1 MASPRVI
8 LAVPVRSFKRHLSAD
23 VSSRRFALVAALAAA
38 LTVAAVAA
46 GAPRLLAPSVRATL
60 LSGRA
65 IAPVGRLTKVG
76 HVPGGAAVTPDGRFY
91 WTVSTLR
98 DEPDVRIVSVA
109 TGRVV
114 QAIRLDSATGGI
126 VMDPVRRRVYV
137 ASSGAIRVYRYSRGS
152 GHASGG
158 RRIRLVSPHPEKW
171 PVPWPLKLAISR
183 DGRTLLAPLNLADS
197 AAVVDLRSGRV
208 RYVDVGSHPHGAA
221 IVANGRVGLVSN
233 EGAGTVSAINL
244 RRATKLGDI
253 SVGTNRSHPESI
265 AVDPKADRAYVAVAD
280 SDQVAVLDTRRLRR
294 IRSLSVARDRPGATP
309 VDVAVTLDGAYLLV
323 AESGADELAVFRL
336 PRGGGRASAAADRR
350 ALRILDH
357 EAQAS
362 TAGLRS
368 SGGDGDD
375 PTGVR
380 AARRSFGLVGRIPV
394 ASEPVDVEVAAVARR
409 GCPPPP
415 AAARRRRPLATG
427 RAIGCQ
433 RLLWTASRG
442 LGSGP
447 NPGGKAPRTLT
458 TAVAGMLEF
467 PAEARVRALTPFASR
482 QLVPT
487 NAQPSPPGT
496 PLRADGP
503 IKHVFYVVRENRT
516 YDQIF
521 GDMPQGDGDPSLALF
536 GAPIT
541 PNAHALAGRFGL
553 LDRVLANSDVSTDG
567 HYWTA
572 ASRVSDYVRRNV
584 VNYGSSGGLRRPGDT
599 FLSISWPA
607 TGFLFDQAERQNISY
622 LNLGETVPNVLSLPG
637 DDDRTPADD
646 AARARRLANSDLG
659 APNGCYPSLAGITFN
674 ARTRNPVSDS
684 SPLPG
689 APANTESRF
698 DCFRARFAGQ
708 LAANAV
714 PALTYMV
721 MPIDHTDGLAPGR
734 RTPRALVA
742 ENDYAL
748 GQIVDLISHSSIWNS
763 SAIFVVEDDS
773 QNGADHV
780 DAHRIPALVVSP
792 YAKRGAVTHTRY
804 DFPSVIR
811 SMELILGMQP
821 LGLFDALAAP
831 MYDVFTPTPDN
842 AEPFGAA
849 APGFDVF
856 ETNPTAGATARRWR
870 RFDLRGVDRVP
881 QHELDAALWKSV
893 HGLRSRPPPPG
904 PNASPGQ

>member
-1 MASPRVI
+1 M
-8 LAVPVRSFKRHLSAD
+8 
-23 VSSRRFALVAALAAA
+23 SSRRSALAAA
-38 LTVAAVAA
+38 LAAILIVAAAAA
-46 GAPRLLAPSVRATL
+46 GAPRIFAPKVRATL

-76 HVPGGAAVTPDGRFY
+76 HVPGGAAATPDGRFY

-98 DEPDVRIVSVA
+98 DDPDVRIVSVA

-114 QAIRLDSATGGI
+114 QTIHLDSATGGI

-137 ASSGAIRVYRYSRGS
+137 AGADGIRVFRYSRRK

-158 RRIRLVSPHPEKW
+158 RRIRLFSPHPEKW
-171 PVPWPLKLAISR
+171 PVPWPLKLAISS

-197 AAVVDLRSGRV
+197 AAVIDLRSGRV

-221 IVANGRVGLVSN
+221 VLANGRVGLVSN

-244 RRATKLGDI
+244 RSATKLGDI
-253 SVGTNRSHPESI
+253 PVGTTRSHPESI
-265 AVDPKADRAYVAVAD
+265 AVDPRAPRAYVAVAD

-294 IRSLSVARDRPGATP
+294 TRSLSVARDRPGSTP
-309 VDVAVTLDGAYLLV
+309 VDVAVTLDGAYLVV

-336 PRGGGRASAAADRR
+336 PGAGGRAAVAADRR

-357 EAQAS
+357 EARAT
-362 TAGLRS
+362 TAGMRS
-368 SGGDGDD
+368 AGGDGDE
-375 PTGVR
+375 PGGVR
-380 AARRSFGLVGRIPV
+380 AARRSFGLLGRIPV
-394 ASEPVDVEVAAVARR
+394 ASEPVDVDVAAVARR

-415 AAARRRRPLATG
+415 AAARRRR
-427 RAIGCQ
+427 AISPGPAARCQ
-433 RLLWTASRG
+433 RLLWTAGRG
-442 LGSGP
+442 LGTGP
-447 NPGGKAPRTLT
+447 NRGARAPRTLT
-458 TAVAGMLEF
+458 TGVAGSLDF
-467 PAEARVRALTPFASR
+467 PAEAQVRALTPFASR

-487 NAQPSPPGT
+487 NAQLPPPGT
-496 PLRADGP
+496 PLLAGGP

-516 YDQIF
+516 YDQVL
-521 GDMPQGDGDPSLALF
+521 GDMPQGNGDPSLTLF
-536 GAPIT
+536 GAAIT

-572 ASRVSDYVRRNV
+572 AARVSDYVRRNV
-584 VNYGSSGGLRRPGDT
+584 VNYGPRPGDN

-607 TGFLFDQAERQNISY
+607 TGFLFDQAERQGISY
-622 LNLGETVPNVLSLPG
+622 LNLGETVPNVLDAAG
-637 DDDRTPADD
+637 DEDRTPADD
-646 AARARRLANSDLG
+646 ATRNRRLANSDLG
-659 APNGCYPSLAGITFN
+659 APGGCYPNLGGITFN

-698 DCFRARFAGQ
+698 DCFRSRFQAQ
-708 LAANAV
+708 LATNSV

-721 MPIDHTDGLAPGR
+721 LPMDHTDGLAPGR

-748 GQIVDLISHSSIWNS
+748 GQVVDLISRSPVWSS

-780 DAHRIPALVVSP
+780 DAHRIPAMVISP
-792 YAKRGAVTHTRY
+792 FSRRGAVVHTRY

-811 SMELILGMQP
+811 SMELILGMEP
-821 LGLFDALAAP
+821 LGLFDALATP
-831 MYDVFTPTPDN
+831 MYDVFSPTPDN
-842 AEPFGAA
+842 AEPYAA
-849 APGFDVF
+849 APPGFDVF
-856 ETNPTAGATARRWR
+856 EKNPTAGAAARRWR
-870 RFDLRGVDRVP
+870 RFDLRGVDRIP

-904 PNASPGQ
+904 PNANPGQ